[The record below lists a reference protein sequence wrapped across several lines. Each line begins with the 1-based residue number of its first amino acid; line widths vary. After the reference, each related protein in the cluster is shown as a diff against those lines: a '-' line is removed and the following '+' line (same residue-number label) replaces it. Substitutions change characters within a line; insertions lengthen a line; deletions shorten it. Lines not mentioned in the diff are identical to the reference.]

1 MKRTY
6 NLLIGERT
14 AEIVKMSIGSAMPAP
29 EEETMDIRG
38 RDLVTGLPKT
48 LPVSVREIELAL
60 SEPVSAIVDAVKVT
74 LEKTP
79 PELSADIMDR
89 GIVMTG
95 GGSQLR
101 RLDKLLT
108 KETGMPVI
116 VAEDALDCVAK
127 GTGIVAED
135 LETMKRVTMTIK
147 KSN

>member
-1 MKRTY
+1 
-6 NLLIGERT
+6 
-14 AEIVKMSIGSAMPAP
+14 
-29 EEETMDIRG
+29 
-38 RDLVTGLPKT
+38 
-48 LPVSVREIELAL
+48 
-60 SEPVSAIVDAVKVT
+60 
-74 LEKTP
+74 
-79 PELSADIMDR
+79 MDR

-135 LETMKRVTMTIK
+135 LATMKRVAMSIK
-147 KSN
+147 KSS